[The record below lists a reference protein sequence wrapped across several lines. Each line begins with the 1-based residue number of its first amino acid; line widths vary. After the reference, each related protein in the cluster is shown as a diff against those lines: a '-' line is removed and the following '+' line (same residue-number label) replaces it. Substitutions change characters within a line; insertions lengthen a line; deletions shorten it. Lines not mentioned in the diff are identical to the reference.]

1 MTEMVVARRDGK
13 ARMPWSVKGVSPE
26 AREVA
31 KAVTARESETMGE
44 WLSDV
49 IRRVGAAQAAGRPLS
64 APHRRGLQTVPGR
77 LPARGQRVEPH
88 LAPTEPAVRAESVP
102 DPDTVDEAAL
112 ATLVAERV
120 ERTEARLVGL
130 LESLEDIVV
139 RLAGRLDRLERAI
152 DEPLPA
158 PEDDRRSLPR
168 S

>member
-1 MTEMVVARRDGK
+1 MARRDGK
-13 ARMPWSVKGVSPE
+13 ALMPWSVKGVSPE
-26 AREVA
+26 ARDVA
-31 KAVTARESETMGE
+31 KTVTARENETMGE

-64 APHRRGLQTVPGR
+64 APHRRGLQAVPGR
-77 LPARGQRVEPH
+77 LPGRGPRVEPY
-88 LAPTEPAVRAESVP
+88 LNPEAPATRAESVP

-112 ATLVAERV
+112 AALVAERV

-139 RLAGRLDRLERAI
+139 WLAGRLDRLERAI

-158 PEDDRRSLPR
+158 SDDDRRSLPR